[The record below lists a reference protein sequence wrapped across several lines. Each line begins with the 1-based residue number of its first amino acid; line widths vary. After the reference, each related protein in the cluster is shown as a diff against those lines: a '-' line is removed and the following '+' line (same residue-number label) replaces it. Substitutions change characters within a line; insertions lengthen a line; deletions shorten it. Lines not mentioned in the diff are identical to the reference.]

1 MQWKEGPAVTAT
13 MTWVG
18 LDVHARSTH
27 AAAIERDTGE
37 LTRARFGVGTEA
49 VIAWLAQLPQPVH
62 ACYEAGPTGY
72 ALYRAAEAAGLRVD
86 VVAPSK
92 TPRAAADR
100 IKTDRKDAELLVRL
114 LLAGSLAA
122 VTVPAAEFEAARDLT
137 RAREQARADLARLR
151 HRVSKLLLRYGRV
164 YDGGTWTQQ
173 HRRWLAAQR
182 FEHAPTELAYL
193 DALAAIDGLLSRR
206 VALDERLSRL
216 AREPQHW
223 PTVARLRCF
232 RGIDTLSALVLH
244 LEIGDFARFQR
255 PGQLAAWIGLV
266 PSLHQSGESET
277 RGAITKTGSG
287 FARRILVEAA
297 WHYLR
302 EPRIGANLRDRH
314 AGQPDHIL
322 QIAWRAQHR
331 LYRLQQRLR
340 GRGKPGNIA
349 VVAAARELA
358 CFLWAAAIAD

>member
-1 MQWKEGPAVTAT
+1 

-27 AAAIERDTGE
+27 GAAIDRESGE
-37 LTRARFGVGTEA
+37 LTRARFGGGVGPVVVWLEA
-49 VIAWLAQLPQPVH
+49 LPQPVH

-114 LLAGSLAA
+114 LLAGSLTPVA
-122 VTVPAAEFEAARDLT
+122 VPSASFEAARDLA
-137 RAREQARADLARLR
+137 RAREQVRADLARLR

-164 YDGGTWTQQ
+164 YDGGTWTQA
-173 HRRWLAAQR
+173 HRRWLAGQR
-182 FEHAPTELAYL
+182 FEHASTELAYL

-206 VALDERLSRL
+206 AALDERLSLL
-216 AREPQHW
+216 ATEPEHW

-232 RGIDTLSALVLH
+232 RGIETLSALALQ
-244 LEIGDFARFQR
+244 LEVGDFGRFRR
-255 PGQLAAWIGLV
+255 PGQLAAWLGLV

-287 FARRILVEAA
+287 YARRLLVEAA

-302 EPRIGANLRDRH
+302 APSLGKTLAERQAN
-314 AGQPDHIL
+314 QPDHVL

-331 LYRLQQRLR
+331 LHRLHRRLR
-340 GRGKPGNIA
+340 ARGKPANVVTVA
-349 VVAAARELA
+349 VARELA
-358 CFLWAAAIAD
+358 CFLWAAAVAP

>member
-1 MQWKEGPAVTAT
+1 MTAT

-27 AAAIERDTGE
+27 AAAIDRESGE
-37 LTRARFGVGTEA
+37 LTRARFGAGADPVVE
-49 VIAWLAQLPQPVH
+49 WLSELPQPVH

-72 ALYRAAEAAGLRVD
+72 ALYRAAETAGLRVA

-100 IKTDRKDAELLVRL
+100 VKTDRKDAELLVRL
-114 LLAGSLAA
+114 LLAGALTVVA
-122 VTVPAAEFEAARDLT
+122 VPPASFEAARDLA
-137 RAREQARADLARLR
+137 RAREQVRADLARLR

-164 YDGGTWTQQ
+164 YDGGSTWTQA
-173 HRRWLAAQR
+173 HRQWLAGQR
-182 FEHAPTELAYL
+182 FEHVATELAYL
-193 DALAAIDGLLSRR
+193 DALAAIEGLLARR
-206 VALDERLSRL
+206 AALDERLSLL
-216 AREPQHW
+216 ATEPDHRR
-223 PTVARLRCF
+223 TVARLRCF
-232 RGIDTLSALVLH
+232 RGIETLSALVLH
-244 LEIGDFARFQR
+244 LEVGDFARFQR
-255 PGQLAAWIGLV
+255 PGQLAAWLGLV

-277 RGAITKTGSG
+277 RGPITKTGSG

-302 EPRIGANLRDRH
+302 EPRIGVTLHNRQS
-314 AGQPDHIL
+314 GQPDQIL

-331 LYRLQQRLR
+331 LYRLHQRLR
-340 GRGKPGNIA
+340 ERGKPGN
-349 VVAAARELA
+349 VATVACARELA